1 MDTTLLVFDYLA
13 EGTAEHQFP
22 LQRWYYCRQNVH
34 RCRDLLPPLKKN
46 EDIAEIKQVIKNKVK
61 KRLAPPMNFM
71 LRAVEPEGDDYYD
84 KAQGDTDSDDYY
96 EKKEWSDSSKS
107 EAEDK
112 EKTVNHT
119 ELSDID
125 GVVNIIVGKP
135 KKVAGDPKEPKNEL
149 RKAIEKTPKPTSE
162 KTKSGNVPNKA
173 KLRKYEDDVDYEE
186 SDSEKVKPHSIDYEH
201 ENEAKKTGIL
211 DSVDELKERHSKE
224 QKVIN
229 EKLKEEEM
237 NIEEQERDKI
247 KANIFSGEQDK
258 YDDRRKEK
266 IHKHLSEYDE
276 YEDKADSSEEKHV
289 VTRARLSSTTQLPIR
304 TNKQR
309 LRKDKQIETGKLSVF
324 KNPKLFMIYDDDMDE
339 TSPIPLTTKLLRNS
353 KNNQKVKYSA
363 SYTSTPSNMDENERI
378 SLLPADLDGKEGE
391 PTLFFPKKRKNKKRN
406 KGKTTYRPTDSTV
419 AETGGTN
426 QAKQVPTAVATDTT
440 METTDSTAAN
450 TIITDTTAVSGPT
463 GTDVGLTATEPITDA
478 VADSTDHK
486 TEKKSENYDREKG
499 GKKEYHSSHEED
511 NSEVGKKAYEG
522 FHEETK
528 TAKGHHEKE
537 DHLGK
542 YDDHG
547 DLDKHHEE
555 ESGHYGSHAH
565 EEHGKKHA
573 KYEESGKHSKGHST
587 KGSHD
592 IHKKEEY
599 EKKVEFFEEEG
610 DSAED
615 EKTGGYHQEKGHS
628 EGGQYKK
635 ANYNAGDEEHSK
647 GESGYTGH
655 GGLLHVSKGHKA
667 SEGHDDHGKHGERS
681 VAKGGR
687 GAGKKWI
694 YHHGYPAKTANLV
707 RIDRRAEK
715 YYHGPQYFG

>member
-1 MDTTLLVFDYLA
+1 
-13 EGTAEHQFP
+13 
-22 LQRWYYCRQNVH
+22 
-34 RCRDLLPPLKKN
+34 
-46 EDIAEIKQVIKNKVK
+46 
-61 KRLAPPMNFM
+61 M

-96 EKKEWSDSSKS
+96 EKKEWSDSSK
-107 EAEDK
+107 
-112 EKTVNHT
+112 
-119 ELSDID
+119 
-125 GVVNIIVGKP
+125 
-135 KKVAGDPKEPKNEL
+135 
-149 RKAIEKTPKPTSE
+149 R
-162 KTKSGNVPNKA
+162 NVPNKA

-339 TSPIPLTTKLLRNS
+339 TSPIPLTTKLIRNS

-363 SYTSTPSNMDENERI
+363 LYTSTPSNMDENERI

-419 AETGGTN
+419 AETG
-426 QAKQVPTAVATDTT
+426 
-440 METTDSTAAN
+440 
-450 TIITDTTAVSGPT
+450 
-463 GTDVGLTATEPITDA
+463 DVGLTATEPITDA